1 MNNSKVKL
9 NYMDDCGDL
18 YHLPL
23 ISQPYK
29 MTVNQS
35 KQSLL
40 LSYKPQLTHDQSYE
54 LAVTKFCNMIIGRSR

>member
-9 NYMDDCGDL
+9 NYIDEDGYL
-18 YHLPL
+18 YCLPF
-23 ISQPYK
+23 ISQAYK

-40 LSYKPQLTHDQSYE
+40 LTYKPQLTHDQSYE